1 MRITTPFVST
11 ANPLGAVL
19 AWLATGLLSVATLVL
34 CPYNGAEAHG
44 IAGNRLFLGTLTFDD
59 PAVNDEFSSAFS
71 DLRRSAP
78 EGTAVDK
85 ALSVGLSRLL
95 TPRLAFATGSTWID
109 RNTQATSN
117 TRGFD
122 TTSLAL
128 KGLLYENDPH
138 ETLLSAAF
146 GWGLPGVGSR
156 PLGAHGSI
164 EPGIFFG
171 KGFGDLPYSLSWLRP
186 FAISGALGF
195 EHPTGRGPGSNV
207 FHWGAALQFSTFYLT
222 DRFTGG
228 PPKEEPLFQWVPLIE
243 LSADTPTTGKTSAT
257 AGVGIAYVGR
267 TYQIAAEVLVP
278 LNREAGLNASVI
290 VSVLLFLDDLVP
302 SVFGKPLLWE

>member
-1 MRITTPFVST
+1 MPITIPFVS
-11 ANPLGAVL
+11 ANPLSAIL
-19 AWLATGLLSVATLVL
+19 PWLAAALLSSVTLVL
-34 CPYNGAEAHG
+34 CLYEGAKAHG
-44 IAGNRLFLGTLTFDD
+44 IAGNRLFLGTLPFDD

-78 EGTAVDK
+78 EGAAVDR

-109 RNTQATSN
+109 RNAQGIAN

-128 KGLLYENDPH
+128 KGLLYEDDPH
-138 ETLLSAAF
+138 ETLLSAGI

-156 PLGAHGSI
+156 RLGAHSSI

-171 KGFGDLPYSLSWLRP
+171 KGFGDLPHSLSWLRS

-195 EHPTGRGPGSNV
+195 EHPTGRGPGSDV
-207 FHWGAALQFSTFYLT
+207 IHWGAALQFSTFYLT

-243 LSADTPTTGKTSAT
+243 LSADTPTRGNTSAT

-267 TYQIAAEVLVP
+267 TCQIAAEVVVP
-278 LNREAGLNASVI
+278 LNREAALNAGVI
-290 VSVLLFLDDLVP
+290 VSLLLFLDDLIP